1 MREMLQGEVRG
12 GRGRRRH
19 QKTGRQ
25 WLLEGKFNPGRK
37 DE

>member
-1 MREMLQGEVRG
+1 MRETLQEEVQG

-25 WLLEGKFNPGRK
+25 WLIEGKFNPEKKR
-37 DE
+37 